1 MKVLVTENLVSGY
14 GRVQVLYDV
23 SVSLD
28 EGMVLGIVGPNGA
41 GKTTLIRTI
50 LGLVKPWKGRIMY
63 LGRDI
68 TGLKTSEV
76 VRLGIGYCPER
87 GGILRTLTVR
97 ENIELVLSV
106 KPDAHEMLREVYKL
120 FPILNERANQI
131 AGTLSGGEQRML
143 SLAKALLL
151 ADKLILL
158 DEPSAGLAPVL
169 KEKLTEKLAYIN
181 RELGI
186 SLLIAEQD
194 PALITKVAREA
205 CIMERGTIVRKGSID
220 ELLRGEVLRE
230 HYLGL

>member
-1 MKVLVTENLVSGY
+1 MKVLIVENLVSGY
-14 GRVQVLYDV
+14 GRVQVLYNV
-23 SVSLD
+23 SLDLD

-41 GKTTLIRTI
+41 GKTTLIKTI
-50 LGLVKPWKGRIMY
+50 LGLIRPWKGKIMY
-63 LGRDI
+63 MGQDI
-68 TGLKTSEV
+68 TGLKTNDII
-76 VRLGIGYCPER
+76 RLGIGYCPER
-87 GGILRTLTVR
+87 GGILRTLTVK

-106 KPDAHEMLREVYKL
+106 KPSAREMLREVYKL
-120 FPILNERANQI
+120 FPILSERANQI

-158 DEPSAGLAPVL
+158 DEPSSGLAPIL
-169 KEKLTEKLAYIN
+169 KEKLVEKLTYIN

-194 PALITKVAREA
+194 PALIMKIAREV
-205 CIMERGTIVRKGSID
+205 CIMERGTIVKRGNVN